1 MDRLT
6 QRLGL
11 ARRALAQLDELMGCP
26 LTPIERDAALQRFE
40 YSCETVWKLAQLY
53 LREREGSPAGSPKQI
68 ARASG
73 ASGLLDESETS
84 RALAMV
90 DDRNDTVHTY
100 NEALALIIAA
110 RLADHAALLNA
121 WLDRIAQRLAAPSA

>member
-11 ARRALAQLDELMGCP
+11 ARRALAQLDELMGRS

-40 YSCETVWKLAQLY
+40 YSCETVWKLPQLY
-53 LREREGSPAGSPKQI
+53 LREREGILAGSPKQI

-73 ASGLLDESETS
+73 ASGLLDESETA
-84 RALAMV
+84 RALAMA

-121 WLDRIAQRLAAPSA
+121 WLDRIAQRLAPPSA